1 MNLKHILPKHLSSFF
16 TILLFFAFFVLYASM
31 AAPGL
36 DWGDA
41 GETQLAAWTA
51 GLSHPTGYP
60 LFLMLGW
67 LWSHLLALFGVPPT
81 RAMTLFSVT
90 AGAATVAMM
99 VPMMEALFRRMR
111 LGPHPNPS
119 PNNRREANGNLGP
132 LPNPSG
138 NSSASELALSANWIA
153 CIALSAAAFF
163 GFSNTFW
170 SQALLAEVYT
180 FHLLC
185 LVLLL
190 WGLWAKA
197 LDAKRLYGLALL
209 YGISL
214 SHHRTMIFWAPGLL
228 IWLWFEQ
235 RDLFQPRRF
244 LLLCACVL
252 LPELLYLYVAWRGV
266 VTPYLHQA
274 LTDSQPFTLYDGS
287 WQALLDHL
295 SGVTFASELGLK
307 QPLSER
313 LGGVWRLGQA
323 NLASSWLV
331 VGMGIVLSFAGVK
344 SKENDSAKKVV
355 LPVADRW
362 LLATGGIG
370 TLLFGIIY
378 AIADVEVMFIPV
390 WLVSTILMFA
400 GIAILL
406 ASHQQQPRFSWFPY
420 LILFLLL
427 SLVGTQLYPMPDS
440 RATHTAP
447 RELVNSIL
455 AANPPEN
462 AILITNDRNEM
473 VPVWYAQFAEGQR
486 ADMLGLFPLITP
498 APEHQH
504 VSQLVNWALQWERP
518 VLLIKPM
525 PGLSLQYELEPYTEP
540 LVRVIGPAI
549 LPTEPVL
556 QADLAPQL
564 SVVGWSASHDPVRAG
579 DIVTLSFALQPNTP
593 IEQNLSFSLQ
603 LFNADGT
610 PVTQQDISPD
620 PFLPSSEWPTNA
632 PLRLRIPLT
641 IPADTPPGA
650 HEWRLS
656 SYLLTEEGFSSV
668 GQQIIIAQFELR

>member
-1 MNLKHILPKHLSSFF
+1 MNLKHIYPKHLSSLLSL
-16 TILLFFAFFVLYASM
+16 LLFFVFFFLYASM

-81 RAMTLFSVT
+81 RAVTLFTVT
-90 AGAATVAMM
+90 AGAATVAIM
-99 VPMMEALFRRMR
+99 VPMMEALLRRMR
-111 LGPHPNPS
+111 FT
-119 PNNRREANGNLGP
+119 
-132 LPNPSG
+132 
-138 NSSASELALSANWIA
+138 LSDKWIIS
-153 CIALSAAAFF
+153 IAVIAAAFF
-163 GFSNTFW
+163 GLSYTFW

-190 WGLWAKA
+190 WGLWAKGF
-197 LDAKRLYGLALL
+197 DTKRLYGLALL

-228 IWLWFEQ
+228 IWLWFEH
-235 RDLFQPRRF
+235 REAFQPRRF
-244 LLLCACVL
+244 LLLSACVL
-252 LPELLYLYVAWRGV
+252 LPELFYLYVAWRGV
-266 VTPYLHQA
+266 VTPYLHQV
-274 LTDSQPFTLYDGS
+274 LTDTQTLTLYDGS

-295 SGVTFASELGLK
+295 SGTRFASELGLK
-307 QPLSER
+307 APLGERLSMVWDLSIANIQGFILPLSFGAMTFFKMPLKKDDPVTER
-313 LGGVWRLGQA
+313 LLP
-323 NLASSWLV
+323 LAD
-331 VGMGIVLSFAGVK
+331 AC
-344 SKENDSAKKVV
+344 
-355 LPVADRW
+355 
-362 LLATGGIG
+362 LLATGALG
-370 TLLFGIIY
+370 TLLFGIFY
-378 AIADVEVMFIPV
+378 AIGDVEVMFIPV
-390 WLVSTILMFA
+390 WLVCTIFLFLGISTFLMASQSQPRGRWFTYL
-400 GIAILL
+400 IIFLLL
-406 ASHQQQPRFSWFPY
+406 ASVVEQVRS
-420 LILFLLL
+420 
-427 SLVGTQLYPMPDS
+427 MPDS
-440 RATHTAP
+440 RATETAP

-486 ADMLGLFPLITP
+486 ADMLGLFPLITL

-504 VSQLVNWALQWERP
+504 VSKLVNWALQWERP
-518 VLLIKPM
+518 VLLTKAM
-525 PGLSLQYELEPYTEP
+525 PGLSLQYELEPYAEP

-564 SVVGWSASHDPVRAG
+564 SIIGWSASHDPVQAG
-579 DIVTLSFALQPNTP
+579 DNVTLSFALQANIP
-593 IEQNLSFSLQ
+593 IEEDLSFSLQ
-603 LFNADGT
+603 LFNAEGT
-610 PVTQQDISPD
+610 SVTQQDISPD
-620 PFLPSSEWPTNA
+620 PFLPSSEWPVDK
-632 PLRLRIPLT
+632 PLRLLIPLT
-641 IPADTPPGA
+641 IPPEAAPGP

-656 SYLLTEEGFSSV
+656 SYLLTEEGFEPV
-668 GQQIIIAQFELR
+668 GQQIIVAQFDLY